1 MSSNLGS
8 EKFSQEKYVSCL
20 LKLIKTDLKAN
31 NVQHISFS
39 NFHGV
44 PYHFLHSSST

>member
-20 LKLIKTDLKAN
+20 LKTDLKAN
-31 NVQHISFS
+31 NVQHISF
-39 NFHGV
+39 
-44 PYHFLHSSST
+44 